1 MNWSLASEW
10 FTVWGDAYRNP
21 ECSTL
26 LSHLKCIRD
35 DSNNAYCKRTYSA
48 KTSSCS
54 KDFEE
59 LSDEVK
65 EFLSKVPNL
74 YVEDA
79 AVASGRLLETR
90 IRSVTNDPATAL
102 AVKNLLVSFFPVY
115 YVKHRMPLRDP
126 QTPHPLGLIVA
137 RGMSE
142 SFTAIGMDPH
152 SRALTVLIAG
162 DASVSTIVNVWSYP
176 FILTY
181 RKSQKLPIC
190 TLLKREESLKCLRLL
205 VLFLLKVL

>member
-26 LSHLKCIRD
+26 LSHLKCVRD

-48 KTSSCS
+48 KTPSCS

-102 AVKNLLVSFFPVY
+102 AVKNLLVLAFF
-115 YVKHRMPLRDP
+115 
-126 QTPHPLGLIVA
+126 
-137 RGMSE
+137 
-142 SFTAIGMDPH
+142 F
-152 SRALTVLIAG
+152 
-162 DASVSTIVNVWSYP
+162 
-176 FILTY
+176 F
-181 RKSQKLPIC
+181 
-190 TLLKREESLKCLRLL
+190 
-205 VLFLLKVL
+205 